1 MKNSLTAYDP
11 VPDVAPSSPFRS
23 FWRLIVY
30 LLWNLL
36 MVPTQ
41 ALAVLVSKRLS
52 KRVPIV
58 YHRNCLR
65 ALGCRVRRHGRPA
78 RGKSVLYVANHTSYI
93 DITVLG
99 SILQASFIAKSEIK
113 DWPIFGTLAKLQQS
127 IFVDR
132 KPQNA
137 RAHAEEMTKRMMEGD
152 SLILF
157 PEGTTSDGN
166 MVMRFKSALFK
177 VADTRIDDKAVTVQP
192 ISIAYARV
200 DGLPMGRHLRPFF
213 AWYGD
218 MDMVTHLWQL
228 LGMSRVGIDVIFHRP
243 VTLDEF
249 ESRKALSDHCQNV
262 IARGVSDSLA
272 GHYAKRRQRRRLLSR
287 RQKDRPGTGAAGGAT
302 APAAA
307 SSAMAQQAE

>member
-41 ALAVLVSKRLS
+41 ALSLAISKRLA

-65 ALGCRVRRHGRPA
+65 ALGCRVRRHGRPV
-78 RGKSVLYVANHTSYI
+78 RGKSVLYISNHTSYI

-99 SILQASFIAKSEIK
+99 SILHASFVAKSDIK

-127 IFVDR
+127 VFVDR

-137 RAHAEEMTKRMMEGD
+137 RAHAQEMNQRLQDGD

-177 VADTRIDDKAVTVQP
+177 VAETRIGDEPVKVQP

-218 MDMVTHLWQL
+218 MDMVSHLWQL

-243 VTLDEF
+243 VTIDEF
-249 ESRKALSDHCQNV
+249 ETRKALSDHCQQV

-272 GHYAKRRQRRRLLSR
+272 GHYAKRRKRRRLLP
-287 RQKDRPGTGAAGGAT
+287 RPKARAT
-302 APAAA
+302 ATPAATATTATA
-307 SSAMAQQAE
+307 SQAE